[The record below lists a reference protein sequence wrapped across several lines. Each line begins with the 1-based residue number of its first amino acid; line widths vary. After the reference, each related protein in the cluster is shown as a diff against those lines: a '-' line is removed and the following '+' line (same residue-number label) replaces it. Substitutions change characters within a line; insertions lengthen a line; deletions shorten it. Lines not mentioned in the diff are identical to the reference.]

1 MKITGRSMPIDGEP
15 VYIIGGDGQEK
26 FVTDEGEIVV
36 GRLAKP
42 EEINKETELAFV
54 PHWAT
59 CPYADQFRR
68 KSYKKRGENI
78 CQGKS
83 TSSTG

>member
-1 MKITGRSMPIDGEP
+1 MKKTGKLMPIDGEP
-15 VYIIGGDGQEK
+15 VFIIPGETK
-26 FVTDEGEIVV
+26 STFITDEGEVIV
-36 GRLAKP
+36 GRLATQ
-42 EEINKETELAFV
+42 EEITKDTEMAFI

-68 KSYKKRGENI
+68 KSYKKRGENV